1 MLRQVSKCVLVL
13 SLAAGVGSLG
23 ACASGARSGAMTAP
37 LDAQHI
43 IGEGSPLFK
52 SVAVAPVNGGKET
65 NALLQSK
72 ISNEAFQAALE
83 QSLALNAMLATANAH
98 YTVTA
103 TLQDLKQPFAGFDMT
118 VTASVHYVV
127 TPNAGGGPVFDE
139 TITTPYTAN
148 FSDAF
153 VGVERLRLANEGA
166 VRTSIA
172 SFIGKLAAAV
182 PAGKP
187 TS

>member
-1 MLRQVSKCVLVL
+1 MIRQVFRCGRALALMLCVAGL
-13 SLAAGVGSLG
+13 S

-43 IGEGSPLFK
+43 ITDGSPLFK
-52 SVAVAPVNGGKET
+52 AVAVAPVSGGKET

-72 ISNEAFQAALE
+72 ISNEAFQMALE
-83 QSLALNAMLATANAH
+83 QSLALNAMLAESNAR

-103 TLQDLKQPFAGFDMT
+103 ALEDLKQPFAGFDMT

-127 TPNAGGGPVFDE
+127 TPTAGGAPVFDE
-139 TITTPYTAN
+139 TIVTPYTAN

-172 SFIGKLAAAV
+172 TFIGKLALAV
-182 PAGKP
+182 PAVKL
-187 TS
+187 SS